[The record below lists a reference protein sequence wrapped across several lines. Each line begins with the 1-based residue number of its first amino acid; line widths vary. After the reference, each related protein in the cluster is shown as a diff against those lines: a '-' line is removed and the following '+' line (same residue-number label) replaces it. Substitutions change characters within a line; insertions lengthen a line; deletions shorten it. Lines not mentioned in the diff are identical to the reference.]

1 MGSQHNQTSGDRNGS
16 LDRSSLGAVGIVTLN
31 PFVYC
36 IWNRDRHLSRSGSS
50 TRHRLAKHT
59 TALTCLQQRFG
70 CTADRTP
77 STWRHTMSLPIGPCI
92 LEARFLCSDRYT
104 VSRSVRWADQD
115 LRHACHFTG
124 EGPTRAPSRMI
135 ITATTTHL
143 GSCARAQH
151 RSGSLD
157 MLGTASCII
166 NSTHR

>member
-1 MGSQHNQTSGDRNGS
+1 MMGIQHKQTSGDQYDS
-16 LDRSSLGAVGIVTLN
+16 LERRSLGAVGIVTWN

-36 IWNRDRHLSRSGSS
+36 IWNRDRHRPPK
-50 TRHRLAKHT
+50 HRT
-59 TALTCLQQRFG
+59 GLTCLEQQFG

-124 EGPTRAPSRMI
+124 EGPTRAPCRMI
-135 ITATTTHL
+135 PPATITNL
-143 GSCARAQH
+143 GSCARAHH

-157 MLGTASCII
+157 MLGTAPWIPK
-166 NSTHR
+166 